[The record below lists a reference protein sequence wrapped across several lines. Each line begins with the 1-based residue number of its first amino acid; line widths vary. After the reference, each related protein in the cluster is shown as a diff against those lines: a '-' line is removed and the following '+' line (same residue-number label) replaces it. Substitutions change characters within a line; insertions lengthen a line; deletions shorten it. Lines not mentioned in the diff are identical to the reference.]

1 MDKLHICLIM
11 LLAVLLNSCGRKSS
25 TAVPDKGND
34 SIYRYDHIYH
44 IAISEPQRALALAD
58 TAEMLNL
65 LRPDHTCLNAVKAM
79 IYQNGLGQRKLAKF
93 YCQKAHEDAEFRK
106 DTNSYL
112 NNLAQLASLCYKSS
126 DYAAAIRYATEGL
139 QMARTHGLQNLE
151 AKFLMYI
158 GMSQIYTGLIKD
170 AKANMNRCIALYEE
184 VVDKEQSWSSVNDL
198 LYTLGETMVALC
210 AIGDYEQAATL
221 IPNILKTN
229 SQHEQMVDQAPPG
242 TIDMFRAFVYA
253 QCMEVYQHLDNK
265 AQAYECYQKCLSTDY
280 ATSSEGV
287 VLLTHYQLWTGDYQQ
302 ALHNIRTTKR
312 IYQQKRNTESEYYAN
327 ELLVDEVEALT
338 RLGRYKEAADVNRQ
352 IIALKD
358 TLFKRKQQDDAQEL
372 AIIYETGE
380 KEAQLVKQTTQ
391 LRENRMILLF
401 AVCVIGL
408 LGLLSWRMFRHSRI
422 VRKKNEAMAGTI
434 TGLLKYKEELYHSKD
449 ENLLLQEQL
458 QAAAEALRQQR
469 TVKASL
475 PDAPEDLPSQTEPF
489 TGILPE
495 DEASEVPAVS
505 EADVADSDIA
515 PGLCLLFKRVEHEI
529 ISKQLFLRPEL
540 SREELMK
547 LLRIPKNK
555 FAPLFKQN
563 TGMKFPQYINKLKLE
578 YAAKLL
584 KEHPDYSVDAVARSC
599 GILSRSTFYRLFYES
614 YGMTPFDFC
623 ENIKYADNKCDT
635 SDDDD

>member
-1 MDKLHICLIM
+1 MDKLPICLIM

-25 TAVPDKGND
+25 TAVPGKGSD

-93 YCQKAHEDAEFRK
+93 YCQKAHEDVEFRK

-112 NNLAQLASLCYKSS
+112 NNLAQLASLYYKSS

-158 GMSQIYTGLIKD
+158 SMSQFYTGITQD

-184 VVDKEQSWSSVNDL
+184 IVDKEQSWSGVNDL

-242 TIDMFRAFVYA
+242 TIDMYKAFVYA
-253 QCMEVYQHLDNK
+253 QCMEVYQHLGNK

-280 ATSSEGV
+280 VKSPDGV
-287 VLLTHYQLWTGDYQQ
+287 VLLTHYQLWMGDYQQ
-302 ALHNIRTTKR
+302 ALHNIQTAKR

-327 ELLVDEVEALT
+327 ELLVDEMEALT
-338 RLGRYKEAADVNRQ
+338 RLERYKEAVDVSRE

-358 TLFKRKQQDDAQEL
+358 TLFERKQQDDAQEL
-372 AIIYETGE
+372 AVIYESGE
-380 KEAQLVKQTTQ
+380 KDRQIQKEQAEKHLLIVFVTAVIVALGVVVHYNRRMRRRNVSLVRSVQKGIACKDELLQKEEECLAYKAQIETMTKRLGKLEHIHDDDSSSSVVNAEATRVT
-391 LRENRMILLF
+391 ES
-401 AVCVIGL
+401 G
-408 LGLLSWRMFRHSRI
+408 
-422 VRKKNEAMAGTI
+422 I
-434 TGLLKYKEELYHSKD
+434 TVDEKELLKHTLHQIAVRQLYLQPGITAKTLQEELH
-449 ENLLLQEQL
+449 
-458 QAAAEALRQQR
+458 
-469 TVKASL
+469 VPASL
-475 PDAPEDLPSQTEPF
+475 FGTYFKEQAGCSF
-489 TGILPE
+489 
-495 DEASEVPAVS
+495 SE
-505 EADVADSDIA
+505 
-515 PGLCLLFKRVEHEI
+515 
-529 ISKQLFLRPEL
+529 
-540 SREELMK
+540 
-547 LLRIPKNK
+547 
-555 FAPLFKQN
+555 
-563 TGMKFPQYINKLKLE
+563 YINKLRIDH
-578 YAAKLL
+578 AAKLL
-584 KEHPDYSVDAVARSC
+584 TEYPQYTIDAIAKMC
-599 GILSRSTFYRLFYES
+599 GIDSRQHFHRLFSEYLS
-614 YGMTPFDFC
+614 ITPSAFR
-623 ENIKYADNKCDT
+623 KSHLSPDNKDVK
-635 SDDDD
+635 